1 MKITMIHNPN
11 AGDDQQPSGDELLGL
26 IRGAGHTTAYQ
37 SSKEADWDK
46 ALKEPGDLVAVA
58 GGDGIV
64 GKVAKKLIGK
74 PVPIAVLPLGTANNI
89 AKTLDVLDQP
99 LTQLVD
105 GWVQARRRKFDV
117 GVASGPW
124 GSTCF
129 IEGLGMGLFTT
140 TMHRLDARDNID
152 LAHASD
158 SEEKLTSVLEILKDR
173 LPSCPAKPLQLT
185 LDGQDLS
192 GEYVLLEAMNIKSIG
207 PNLHL
212 APDAD
217 PGDGLLDI
225 ALLANGEQHQL
236 NSYLSDCIAGKP
248 CSPDLRVHRGKHLQ
262 IVWEGS
268 VIHIDDDVWPDTGSN
283 FSSPSTV
290 IDVNLNPQ
298 SLVFLTPA

>member
-1 MKITMIHNPN
+1 
-11 AGDDQQPSGDELLGL
+11 
-26 IRGAGHTTAYQ
+26 
-37 SSKEADWDK
+37 
-46 ALKEPGDLVAVA
+46 
-58 GGDGIV
+58 
-64 GKVAKKLIGK
+64 
-74 PVPIAVLPLGTANNI
+74 
-89 AKTLDVLDQP
+89 
-99 LTQLVD
+99 
-105 GWVQARRRKFDV
+105 
-117 GVASGPW
+117 
-124 GSTCF
+124 
-129 IEGLGMGLFTT
+129 MGLFTT

-236 NSYLSDCIAGKP
+236 NSYLSDCIASKP
-248 CSPDLRVHRGKHLQ
+248 CSPDLRVHREKHLQ
-262 IVWEGS
+262 IV
-268 VIHIDDDVWPDTGSN
+268 
-283 FSSPSTV
+283 
-290 IDVNLNPQ
+290 
-298 SLVFLTPA
+298 

>member
-1 MKITMIHNPN
+1 MKITMIHNPD
-11 AGDDQQPSGDELLGL
+11 AGNDQQPSGDELLGL
-26 IRGAGHTTAYQ
+26 IRGAGHTAAYQ

-117 GVASGPW
+117 GVANGPW

-185 LDGQDLS
+185 LDGQDCR
-192 GEYVLLEAMNIKSIG
+192 E
-207 PNLHL
+207 
-212 APDAD
+212 
-217 PGDGLLDI
+217 
-225 ALLANGEQHQL
+225 
-236 NSYLSDCIAGKP
+236 
-248 CSPDLRVHRGKHLQ
+248 
-262 IVWEGS
+262 
-268 VIHIDDDVWPDTGSN
+268 
-283 FSSPSTV
+283 ST
-290 IDVNLNPQ
+290 
-298 SLVFLTPA
+298 FYWK